1 MIKEIFILIFLYQHS
16 NAGIRDG
23 VSDTLKKQDEDTDE
37 FSNSTEKAQDVVSSS
52 GIVKGVLVDEFTAAC
67 QQILKGDLIA
77 DGNICIPG
85 VFKDLMQWWPSNRT
99 DKRPEIWISISNF
112 QVIEI
117 GSQTLTLSMY
127 MQISWF
133 DNRPILKSTLEG
145 GKIIFISILN
155 VFTMALNFL
164 MHKTFKSKGVEL
176 WSI

>member
-16 NAGIRDG
+16 NAGIG
-23 VSDTLKKQDEDTDE
+23 VVASGTLKTQDEDTDE

-52 GIVKGVLVDEFTAAC
+52 GIIKGVLVDEFTAAC

-85 VFKDLMQWWPSNRT
+85 VSKDLMQWWPSNRT

-117 GSQTLTLSMY
+117 GTQTLTLSMY
-127 MQISWF
+127 MDISWF
-133 DNRPILKSTLEG
+133 DNRPIRC
-145 GKIIFISILN
+145 
-155 VFTMALNFL
+155 NF
-164 MHKTFKSKGVEL
+164 
-176 WSI
+176 W